1 MDALAS
7 RLAFA
12 TDVIDLLLDVLV
24 EHAPDQLELIRTV
37 ELEAMD
43 DLPMTDDELDRS
55 RIFIAHIDRAFER
68 AEATK
73 AA

>member
-1 MDALAS
+1 MDGLAS

-12 TDVIDLLLDVLV
+12 SEVIDLLLDTLV
-24 EHAPDQLELIRTV
+24 EHAPDQLALLRTV

-43 DLPMTDDELDRS
+43 DRPMTDDEVDRG

-68 AEATK
+68 AKPK

>member
-1 MDALAS
+1 MDDLKR
-7 RLAFA
+7 RLAYA
-12 TDVIDLLLDVLV
+12 SEVIDLLLDVLV
-24 EHAPDQLELIRTV
+24 EHAPAQLALIRTV
-37 ELEAMD
+37 EIDAMD
-43 DLPMTDDELDRS
+43 DRPMTDDEDHRS